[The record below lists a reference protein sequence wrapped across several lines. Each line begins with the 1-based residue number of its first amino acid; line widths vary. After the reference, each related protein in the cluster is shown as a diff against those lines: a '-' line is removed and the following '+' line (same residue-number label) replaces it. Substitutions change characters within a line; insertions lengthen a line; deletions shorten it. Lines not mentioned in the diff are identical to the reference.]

1 MKKIIIACLLF
12 VSIQPVFAKHLYLEK
27 EYQNYWCNKYG
38 GVTEY
43 KLPDETRV
51 DILTKEYAVEV
62 DFANKWAESIGQAL
76 YYGIRTNKKP
86 AVLLIMENPV
96 RDKKYLDRLKAVAV
110 KHGITI
116 FTVYPCDLK

>member
-1 MKKIIIACLLF
+1 MKKVIITFLL
-12 VSIQPVFAKHLYLEK
+12 VMLTQPVFAKHLHLER

-38 GVTEY
+38 GITEY
-43 KLPDETRV
+43 RLSDDTRV

-76 YYGIRTNKKP
+76 YYGIRTNRKP

-96 RDKKYLDRLKAVAV
+96 KDKKYLDRLKSVAI
-110 KHGITI
+110 KHGITV